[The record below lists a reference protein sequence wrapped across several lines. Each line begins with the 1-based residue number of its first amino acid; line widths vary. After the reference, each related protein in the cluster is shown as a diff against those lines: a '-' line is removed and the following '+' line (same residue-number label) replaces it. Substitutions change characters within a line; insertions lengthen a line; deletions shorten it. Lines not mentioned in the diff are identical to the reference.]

1 MLPSAEHNRPAGLDA
16 LEKRLGYR
24 FSDRALL
31 ETALTHSSWSNERR
45 NAVHN
50 ERLECLGDA
59 VLEICVSEELYA
71 RYPQEREGG
80 LTRLRSR
87 RVGEEK
93 LAELAKRIG
102 LGGCLRLGRGEDAQ
116 GGRERPALLADAM
129 EAVLGAAYLDGGQS
143 AAASLVARLYE
154 DQWPLPETTRKDKD
168 FKTRLQEVTQ
178 AEFHALPSYLP
189 KGSHGPEHARTF
201 EVELHLPDGQSLTA
215 KGPSLKRAEQAAA
228 AAALNYLE
236 TRERHA

>member
-31 ETALTHSSWSNERR
+31 ETALTHSSCSNERR

-50 ERLECLGDA
+50 ERLEFLGDA

-87 RVGEEK
+87 LVGEEK

-201 EVELHLPDGQSLTA
+201 EVELHMPDGQSLTA